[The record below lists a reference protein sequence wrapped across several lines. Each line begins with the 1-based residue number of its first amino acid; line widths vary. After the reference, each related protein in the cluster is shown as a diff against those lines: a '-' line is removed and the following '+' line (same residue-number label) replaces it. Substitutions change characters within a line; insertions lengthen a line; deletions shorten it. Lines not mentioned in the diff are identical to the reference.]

1 MPPSDLSEQPAHV
14 ARLIT
19 YFETLSP
26 GQLVQ
31 LGAYYSPK
39 VIFKDP
45 FNDVQGLAA
54 LTQVFEHMYR
64 SLERPHFVVTAAITQ
79 GQIDKQSVAVSLAV
93 ESAASATAGVIAKI
107 RVQHTTIRQEVE
119 REIRENVVYRDCQH
133 SPVQLQRINAALT
146 GARPEPAGG
155 GKLPPA
161 DPADRPVI
169 RRDDFEAD

>member
-1 MPPSDLSEQPAHV
+1 MNLTFMLAGLV
-14 ARLIT
+14 AVLLAT
-19 YFETLSP
+19 A
-26 GQLVQ
+26 
-31 LGAYYSPK
+31 GAYW
-39 VIFKDP
+39 
-45 FNDVQGLAA
+45 QG
-54 LTQVFEHMYR
+54 R
-64 SLERPHFVVTAAITQ
+64 GDGAAITQ

-146 GARPEPAGG
+146 GAGPEPAGG
-155 GKLPPA
+155 GKLPPTDA
-161 DPADRPVI
+161 PDRPVI